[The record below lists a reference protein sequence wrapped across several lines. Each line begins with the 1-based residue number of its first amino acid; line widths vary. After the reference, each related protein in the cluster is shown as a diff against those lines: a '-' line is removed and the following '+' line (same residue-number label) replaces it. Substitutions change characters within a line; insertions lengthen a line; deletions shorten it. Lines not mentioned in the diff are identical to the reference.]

1 MIQIHGKDYT
11 EVPERVRQF
20 HEKYPKGYFY
30 TEMEYP
36 TEDLVRAKTTVIPD
50 LEQLHRYFVGHA
62 EENRKHGKINS
73 TNATENCETSAVG
86 RALGFL
92 NIGITTSIASAEE
105 VEHAIHKQEGS
116 TASPSAPGSSEDWN
130 LEKAG
135 ATLVSLKGETKAIKD
150 WDASARSWMA
160 EKHANPMVKSA
171 AKYYNEHEVP
181 FA

>member
-20 HEKYPKGYFY
+20 HEKYPEGMIQTQVTY
-30 TEMEYP
+30 
-36 TEDLVRAKTTVIPD
+36 EDKYVRCTANVWPD
-50 LEQLHRYFVGHA
+50 YKANTSRFFTGHA
-62 EENRKHGKINS
+62 EEDRTQGKINA

-92 NIGITTSIASAEE
+92 NIGIVTSIASAEE
-105 VEHAIHKQEGS
+105 VEHAIHKQEGAV
-116 TASPSAPGSSEDWN
+116 TAPSALGSSEDWN